1 MLSMQDHSLSSKH
14 LLVAG
19 TEEILQLV
27 LSTVLQ
33 EAGYKV
39 TTATDGIDAL
49 FTIETFNFTKH
60 PFDLLIMDYHLSK
73 LSWQKLTE
81 KLDKL
86 RIATPVIIIRNQK
99 SRKSINFLT
108 TRIIKYLET
117 PFNIRYTYAASAK
130 IFDSVK

>member
-1 MLSMQDHSLSSKH
+1 MQDYPSSSKH

-19 TEEILQLV
+19 TEDILQLV

-39 TTATDGIDAL
+39 TTAKDGIEAL
-49 FTIETFNFTKH
+49 FTIETFNFTKR
-60 PFDLLIMDYHLSK
+60 PFDLLILDYKLSK

-86 RIATPVIIIRNQK
+86 SITTPVIIIRNQK
-99 SRKSINFLT
+99 SGKSINFIT
-108 TRIIKYLET
+108 KRIIKYLET
-117 PFNIRYTYAASAK
+117 PFSKKEFMNTIRQMVAL
-130 IFDSVK
+130 

>member
-1 MLSMQDHSLSSKH
+1 MQDYPLSSKH

-49 FTIETFNFTKH
+49 FTIETFNFTKR
-60 PFDLLIMDYHLSK
+60 PFDLLILDYHLSK
-73 LSWQKLTE
+73 LSWQELTE

-86 RIATPVIIIRNQK
+86 SIATPVIIIRNQK

-117 PFNIRYTYAASAK
+117 PFSKEEFMNTIRQL
-130 IFDSVK
+130 VVL